1 MGVAAAAT
9 LGIAVVDQASPHLLA
24 PVRDVA
30 ADVWSPLQRAVGTTD
45 ERVRTLTA
53 ERDAAT
59 RQLADARQ
67 WSSDRAAVEKLMGSA
82 AAAGHTVRAAQV
94 IAFETNPRTAVVQR
108 ITLDVGSNDG
118 IHSDRAVI
126 SADGLVGRVSSVAK
140 TSCEVT
146 LVTDPSS
153 VVAAR
158 VGSGVLATVTGRSP
172 TGVAAHPPGDVS
184 VVVVGGGQVARGD
197 RVTTLGS
204 LGGTPYPPGLS
215 IGTVTGVDPA
225 SDTRPPSATVRPAID
240 LSSLDIVGVLTS

>member
-1 MGVAAAAT
+1 M
-9 LGIAVVDQASPHLLA
+9 
-24 PVRDVA
+24 
-30 ADVWSPLQRAVGTTD
+30 QRAVGSTD

-59 RQLADARQ
+59 RQLADAQQ
-67 WSSDRAAVEKLMGSA
+67 WREDRAAVEKLLGSS

-94 IAFETNPRTAVVQR
+94 IAFENNPKTAVVQR
-108 ITLDVGSNDG
+108 ITLDVGSEDG
-118 IHSDRAVI
+118 IEDDRAVV

-158 VGSGVLATVTGRSP
+158 VGSGVLGTVTGKSP

-184 VVVVGGGQVARGD
+184 VVVVAGGAVARGD

-204 LGGTPYPPGLS
+204 LGGTPYPPGLL
-215 IGTVTGVDPA
+215 IGTVTSVDPA
-225 SDTRPPSATVRPAID
+225 SDTRAPSATVRPAID
-240 LSSLDIVGVLTS
+240 LTRLDVVGVLTS

>member
-1 MGVAAAAT
+1 M
-9 LGIAVVDQASPHLLA
+9 
-24 PVRDVA
+24 
-30 ADVWSPLQRAVGTTD
+30 QRAVGSTD

-59 RQLADARQ
+59 RQLADAQQ
-67 WSSDRAAVEKLMGSA
+67 WREDRAAVEKLLGSS

-94 IAFETNPRTAVVQR
+94 IAFENNPKTAVVQR
-108 ITLDVGSNDG
+108 ITLDVGSDDG
-118 IHSDRAVI
+118 IEDDRAVV

-158 VGSGVLATVTGRSP
+158 VGSGVLGTVTGKSP

-184 VVVVGGGQVARGD
+184 VVVVAGGAVARGD

-204 LGGTPYPPGLS
+204 LGGTPYPPGLL
-215 IGTVTGVDPA
+215 IGTVTSVDPA
-225 SDTRPPSATVRPAID
+225 SDTRAPTATVRPAID
-240 LSSLDIVGVLTS
+240 LTRLDVVGVLTS

>member
-1 MGVAAAAT
+1 M
-9 LGIAVVDQASPHLLA
+9 
-24 PVRDVA
+24 A
-30 ADVWSPLQRAVGTTD
+30 ADVWSPVQRAVGSTD

-59 RQLADARQ
+59 RQLADAQQ
-67 WSSDRAAVEKLMGSA
+67 WREDRAAVEKLLGSS

-94 IAFETNPRTAVVQR
+94 IAFENNPKTAVVQR
-108 ITLDVGSNDG
+108 ITLDVGSDDG
-118 IHSDRAVI
+118 IEDDRAVV

-158 VGSGVLATVTGRSP
+158 VGSGVLGTVTGKSP

-184 VVVVGGGQVARGD
+184 VVVVAGGAVARGD

-204 LGGTPYPPGLS
+204 LGGTPYPPGLL
-215 IGTVTGVDPA
+215 IGTVTSVDPA
-225 SDTRPPSATVRPAID
+225 SDTRAPTATVRPAID
-240 LSSLDIVGVLTS
+240 LTRLDVVGVLTS